1 MDRETLLSDNKIS
14 RYRQLELPIRKE
26 NSQPMQEGRSV
37 PPHEKSSL
45 GGIHPPVF
53 SEERSFG
60 FQDSRGNQV

>member
-1 MDRETLLSDNKIS
+1 
-14 RYRQLELPIRKE
+14 
-26 NSQPMQEGRSV
+26 MQAGRSA

-60 FQDSRGNQV
+60 LPYSRGNQVERKDQRSSYSLKQQW

>member
-1 MDRETLLSDNKIS
+1 
-14 RYRQLELPIRKE
+14 
-26 NSQPMQEGRSV
+26 MQAGRSA

-60 FQDSRGNQV
+60 FQDLRGNQVERKDQRSSYSLKQHW